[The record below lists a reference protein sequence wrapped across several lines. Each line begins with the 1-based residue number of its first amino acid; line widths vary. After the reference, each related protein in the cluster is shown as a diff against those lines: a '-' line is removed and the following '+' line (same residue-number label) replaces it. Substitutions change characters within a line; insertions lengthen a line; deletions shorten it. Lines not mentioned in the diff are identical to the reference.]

1 MRHNRRG
8 SHDGDRISK
17 IVRDSMESDFV
28 REARDRIKS
37 FITEKPILSACLGL
51 AAGFALGRLI
61 RRWD

>member
-1 MRHNRRG
+1 
-8 SHDGDRISK
+8 
-17 IVRDSMESDFV
+17 MESDFV